1 MVANVA
7 GDLSYSMED
16 ELCFF
21 KIMRQF
27 IDPVFVPYLI
37 KGIYDIFHNNNSQ
50 NI

>member
-27 IDPVFVPYLI
+27 IDTMFDKGYLRH
-37 KGIYDIFHNNNSQ
+37 FP
-50 NI
+50 